1 MTKYKVLDFGYENFG
16 EENWVAENIGYTQEA
31 TLVVTAENEETNAK
45 YDFYFEDVTIFTS
58 VRNFLHS
65 NASAHEPAWDEWT
78 EEYIEMDEDCYPVVT
93 DVRAISGPELDDEEP
108 TEEEQDY
115 ILSQIG
121 SGYIEL

>member
-1 MTKYKVLDFGYENFG
+1 
-16 EENWVAENIGYTQEA
+16 
-31 TLVVTAENEETNAK
+31 
-45 YDFYFEDVTIFTS
+45 
-58 VRNFLHS
+58 
-65 NASAHEPAWDEWT
+65 
-78 EEYIEMDEDCYPVVT
+78 MDEDCYPVVT